1 MAAKRIIYI
10 TIFAFLAWCPC
21 PASTGEEP
29 RWAIG
34 ILGALTGPKAIYG
47 KPHLQG
53 ASLAA
58 AEVNAA
64 GGIAGTPL
72 EIIAVDDGGEMGRVG
87 DLMTRLIYDQNVVAV
102 VGSVDSGCTHVA
114 AMLAVKAHVPHL
126 TCVAT
131 DPSLTRAGSP
141 WTFRT
146 LADDDRQAAAL
157 VEWLWGQGLKRIS
170 LLAGESRY
178 GRMGA
183 RIFARR
189 FREKGGEV
197 TGPVFMTA
205 TEASASNAVRDAG
218 TDRAQAA
225 VLWMLA
231 PEGRLAATAL
241 RRSGF
246 AGTVAGGDGL
256 ASPAFYRSGD
266 RTVDGVVV
274 TCPYAAAAEIPEN
287 TAFRR
292 AYEAAYGEPAD
303 SFAAHAYDTVKLIAS
318 AASAVDAAGRRN
330 PPAMRETLRNILS
343 RISVFRGATGVMGF
357 DASGNDVR
365 QVRLAVCRN
374 GALELMGPGGR

>member
-1 MAAKRIIYI
+1 MAAKRIIYLTLLAI
-10 TIFAFLAWCPC
+10 LAWSPC
-21 PASTGEEP
+21 PALAVEGSP
-29 RWAIG
+29 WIVG

-64 GGIAGTPL
+64 GGIDGTPL
-72 EIIAVDDGGEMGRVG
+72 EIVAVDDGGEMGRVG
-87 DLMTRLIYDQNVVAV
+87 DLMTRLIYDRNAVAV

-157 VEWLWGQGLKRIS
+157 VEWLWGRGLRRIS

-197 TGPVFMTA
+197 TGPVFMAA
-205 TEASASNAVRDAG
+205 TETSASNAVRDADTG
-218 TDRAQAA
+218 RAQAA

-231 PEGRLAATAL
+231 PEGRLAAAAL

-246 AGTVAGGDGL
+246 AGIVAGGDGL
-256 ASPAFYRSGD
+256 ASPAFYGSGD
-266 RTVDGVVV
+266 RAVDGVVV
-274 TCPYAAAAEIPEN
+274 TCPYVAGAETPEN

-303 SFAAHAYDTVKLIAS
+303 SFAAHAYDTVKLLAS
-318 AASAVDAAGRRN
+318 AASAIAAADRRE
-330 PPAMRETLRNILS
+330 PATAREALRNILAN
-343 RISVFRGATGVMGF
+343 ISLFRGVTGDIAF

-365 QVRLAVCRN
+365 DVRLAVCRG
-374 GALELMGPGGR
+374 GALEPMRAGER

>member
-1 MAAKRIIYI
+1 MAARYI
-10 TIFAFLAWCPC
+10 LLTILTALLVLSSCTAD
-21 PASTGEEP
+21 AEEKP
-29 RWAIG
+29 RWAVG
-34 ILGALTGPKAIYG
+34 VLGALTGPKAIYG

-58 AEVNAA
+58 AEVNAS
-64 GGIAGTPL
+64 GGIAGIPI
-72 EIIAVDDGGEMGRVG
+72 EIVAVDDRGEMGQVG
-87 DLMTRLIYDQNVVAV
+87 DLMTQLIYGRNVVAV
-102 VGSVDSGCTHVA
+102 LGSVDSGCTHVA

-157 VEWLWGQGLKRIS
+157 VEWLWGQGLRRIS

-197 TGPVFMTA
+197 TGPVFMVA
-205 TEASASNAVRDAG
+205 TEASATNAVRDAG
-218 TDRAQAA
+218 TERAQAV

-231 PEGRLAATAL
+231 PEGRLAAAAL
-241 RRSGF
+241 KRSGF
-246 AGTVAGGDGL
+246 AGIVAGGDGL
-256 ASPAFYRSGD
+256 ASPAFYGSGD
-266 RTVDGVVV
+266 RAVEGVVV
-274 TCPYAAAAEIPEN
+274 TCPYLADAETPEN

-292 AYEAAYGEPAD
+292 AYEAAYGEPPD
-303 SFAAHAYDTVKLIAS
+303 SFAAHAYDTVKLVAS
-318 AASAVDAAGRRN
+318 AASAIEAADRRDFAAARDA
-330 PPAMRETLRNILS
+330 LRNMLA
-343 RISVFRGATGVMGF
+343 RISYFRGATGDLSF

-365 QVRLAVCRN
+365 DVRLAVCH
-374 GALELMGPGGR
+374 GGSLALIRSGER

>member
-1 MAAKRIIYI
+1 MA
-10 TIFAFLAWCPC
+10 
-21 PASTGEEP
+21 EENSH
-29 RWAIG
+29 WTVG

-47 KPHLQG
+47 TSHLQG

-64 GGIAGTPL
+64 GGIAGKSL
-72 EIIAVDDGGEMGRVG
+72 EIVSADDQGEMGRVG
-87 DLMTRLIYDQNVVAV
+87 DLMTQLIYGRNAIAV
-102 VGSVDSGCTHVA
+102 IGSVDSGCTHVA
-114 AMLAVKAHVPHL
+114 AMLAVKTHVPHL

-157 VEWLWGQGLKRIS
+157 VAWLWGTGVRRIA

-183 RIFARR
+183 RSFARR

-197 TGPVFMTA
+197 TGPVFMAA
-205 TEASASNAVRDAG
+205 TEAAASNAVQDAG
-218 TDRAQAA
+218 IGQAQAV

-231 PEGRLAATAL
+231 PEGRLAADAL

-246 AGTVAGGDGL
+246 SGTIAGGDGL
-256 ASPAFYRSGD
+256 ASPAFYGSGD
-266 RTVDGVVV
+266 RAVEGVVV
-274 TCPYAAAAEIPEN
+274 TCPYAAAAKTPEN

-292 AYEAAYGEPAD
+292 AYEAAYGETAD
-303 SFAAHAYDTVKLIAS
+303 SFAAHAYDTVKLVAS
-318 AASAVDAAGRRN
+318 AASAIDDADRRD
-330 PPAMRETLRNILS
+330 PATARNALRKILS
-343 RISVFRGATGVMGF
+343 RIETFRGATGEISF

-365 QVRLAVCRN
+365 DVRLVVCRN
-374 GALELMGPGGR
+374 GTLEMARPGER